1 MRSIVK
7 YFIRYGIS
15 GNVILALVLI
25 FGFFGL
31 NSLRRTFFPEVPSR
45 MISVQAVYP
54 GSSPEE
60 IEESVVL
67 KIEDNLKGT
76 SGIDRVTSISN
87 ENQATVTVEI
97 KQNADIDLVLQD
109 VKNAVDR
116 ITSFPT
122 GLESLDVYKKE
133 ALSRAMSFAIHGEVD
148 LHTLKASARE
158 VERDLL
164 AIEGISKVALSG
176 FPDEEVVISI
186 KEDQLASFG
195 ITLQQV
201 TTAVASNQ
209 NEITGGTVIGVNEE
223 LKIRSTPKAY
233 YASDL
238 QDLIVK
244 ANADGSMVR
253 LKDVAS
259 VEDRWAE
266 VPNMSFYNG
275 RPSVTIDVSNTNDED
290 LLFIA
295 DALKEYIAIY
305 NSENDVMQANI
316 TQDASNTVVQR
327 IDLLV
332 NNGIFG
338 FILVF
343 AFLALFLHYRLAF
356 WVALAIPI
364 CFAGAFVLSP
374 FFGIT
379 INVISLFGMI
389 TVIGILVDDGVVI
402 SENIYR
408 RYEMGE
414 DRITAAVN
422 GTMEVL
428 PAVFSAIATT
438 IVAFSTF
445 FFIEGTLG
453 DFFGQMAFI
462 VIATLVFSLIEGVF
476 ILPAHIAHSKALDR
490 DLKPSKLTI
499 YSTKVLDWLKFKL
512 YEPVLEFFLEKRF
525 FAIAI
530 PVAMLLATFGAI
542 QGGIITTT
550 FFPFIEGEEI
560 TVNLKMPAGTP
571 EELTLAR
578 LDQVE
583 AAVWKLNAEI
593 IPTREDSLSVVLSV
607 DKRLG
612 PGSTNSGS
620 LRIKLLDNEARQMPV
635 LTISGMIRDN
645 AGDLLGV
652 EEFSCVAGTP
662 FGKPV
667 AVAVK
672 GVEQE
677 EEVRIVVEKLKD
689 KLRTLSD
696 LKDVNDDDQDGLREI
711 RVKLKEKAYLLGL
724 TEQQVMIQ
732 IRQGYFGGEIQR
744 LQRGLDEVKVWVRY
758 QEDER
763 ASQSRLG
770 DMKIRTNQGQ
780 SYLLKDLA
788 TFEMDRGAVS
798 IKHSDGERQILVT
811 ADIAN
816 SEVSVSDVL
825 ASIQDEYLPEI
836 LVDHPSIKFTL
847 EGQQREQGKTAKSMK
862 TVGPVVLLLMLSII
876 VLTFRSFSQTLA
888 VLVLI
893 PFSFIGVAWGH
904 WIHGLQLSLFSY
916 LGIIALIGII
926 VNDALVF
933 VGAYNNNIKAGMPVK
948 KAIREASLSRFR
960 PILLTS
966 LTTMAGLGPLITETS
981 MQAQFLI
988 PMAAT
993 IAYGLGVATVSILIL
1008 LPVILL
1014 MINRTKRSFDWFW
1027 NGKSPLPKEVEPAY
1041 KEMKY
1046 ED

>member
-1 MRSIVK
+1 MQSIVK
-7 YFIRYGIS
+7 YFIKYGIS

-31 NSLRRTFFPEVPSR
+31 TSLRRTFFPEIPSR
-45 MISVQAVYP
+45 IISIQAVYP
-54 GSSPEE
+54 GASPQE

-76 SGIDRVTSISN
+76 AGIERITSVSN
-87 ENQATVTVEI
+87 ENLATVTVEI
-97 KQNADIDLVLQD
+97 KQNAEIDLVLQD

-122 GLESLDVYKKE
+122 GLESLDVYKRE
-133 ALSRAMSFAIHGEVD
+133 ALSRAMSFAIHGDVD
-148 LHTLKASARE
+148 LHTLKAAARA

-176 FPDEEVVISI
+176 FPDEEIVISI
-186 KEDQLASFG
+186 KEDQLASYGLSF
-195 ITLQQV
+195 QQV
-201 TTAVASNQ
+201 VTAIAGNNV
-209 NEITGGTVIGVNEE
+209 EITGGTVIGENEE
-223 LKIRSTPKAY
+223 LKIRSSPKAY
-233 YASDL
+233 YAKDMAH
-238 QDLIVK
+238 IVIK
-244 ANADGSMVR
+244 ANPNGSVVH
-253 LKDVAS
+253 LEDVAN

-266 VPNMSFYNG
+266 VPNMNFYNG
-275 RPSVTIDVSNTNDED
+275 RRSVTIDVSNTNDED

-295 DALKEYIAIY
+295 DELKKYIAAF
-305 NSENDVMQANI
+305 NAENTIIQANI
-316 TQDASNTVVQR
+316 TQDASTTVVQR

-332 NNGIFG
+332 NNGILG
-338 FILVF
+338 FFLVF
-343 AFLALFLHYRLAF
+343 AFLALFLHFRLAF
-356 WVALAIPI
+356 WVALAIPL
-364 CFAGAFVLSP
+364 CFAGAFILSP

-408 RYEMGE
+408 RYELGE
-414 DRITAAVN
+414 DRISAAVN

-453 DFFGQMAFI
+453 DFFSQMAFI
-462 VIATLVFSLIEGVF
+462 VIATLIFSLIEGVF

-490 DLKPSKLTI
+490 EAKPSKLTI
-499 YSTKVLDWLKFKL
+499 YSSKVLDWMKNKL
-512 YEPVLEFFLEKRF
+512 YAPVLDFFLEKRL
-525 FAIAI
+525 FALAI
-530 PVAMLLATFGAI
+530 PIALLAITFGAI
-542 QGGIITTT
+542 EGGIIRTT

-560 TVNLKMPAGTP
+560 VVTLKMPSGTP
-571 EELTLAR
+571 EEITLDR
-578 LDQVE
+578 LNQVE
-583 AAVWKLNAEI
+583 KAVWQTSSNIK
-593 IPTREDSLSVVLSV
+593 PTRTDSLEVVLSV

-612 PGSTNSGS
+612 PGKTSEGV
-620 LRIKLLDNEARQMPV
+620 LKIKLLDNEARQMPV
-635 LTISGMIRDN
+635 LEISNLIRQN
-645 AGDLLGV
+645 TGDLLGV
-652 EEFSCVAGTP
+652 EEFSFGTGTP

-667 AVAVK
+667 SIALK
-672 GVEQE
+672 GVDQD
-677 EEVRIVVEKLKD
+677 EVRAVVDKLKA
-689 KLRTLSD
+689 KLSSLSD
-696 LKDVNDDDQDGLREI
+696 LKDVNDDDLEGLREI
-711 RVKLKEKAYLLGL
+711 RVQLKEKAYVLGL
-724 TEQQVMIQ
+724 TEIQVMTQ

-758 QEDER
+758 EEGER
-763 ASQSRLG
+763 ASQSSLG
-770 DMKIRTNQGQ
+770 EMKIRTLTGQ
-780 SYLLKDLA
+780 SYLLKDIA
-788 TFEMDRGAVS
+788 TFETDRGVVS
-798 IKHSDGERQILVT
+798 INHSDGERQILVT

-816 SEVSVSDVL
+816 SGVSVTDIL
-825 ASIQDEYLPEI
+825 GNIGDEILPKI
-836 LVDHPSIKFTL
+836 LVDHPSIKFSF
-847 EGQQREQGKTAKSMK
+847 EGQQREQLKTMRSMK
-862 TVGPVVLLLMLSII
+862 VVGPVVLLLMLAII
-876 VLTFRSFSQTLA
+876 ILTFRSFSQTFA
-888 VLVLI
+888 VLCLI

-916 LGIIALIGII
+916 LGMIALIGII

-933 VGAYNNNIKAGMPVK
+933 VSAYNINIKSGMSVNE
-948 KAIREASLSRFR
+948 AIREAAHSRFR

-966 LTTMAGLGPLITETS
+966 LTTMAGLGPLIAETS

-993 IAYGLGVATVSILIL
+993 IAYGLGVATMAVLIL

-1014 MINRTKRSFDWFW
+1014 MINRSKRQFDWFW
-1027 NGKSPLPKEVEPAY
+1027 NGKHPLPKEVEPAY

>member
-201 TTAVASNQ
+201 TTAVASN
-209 NEITGGTVIGVNEE
+209 NVEITGGTVIGVNEE

-512 YEPVLEFFLEKRF
+512 YEPLLEFFLEKRF

-530 PVAMLLATFGAI
+530 AVAMLLATFGAI

-583 AAVWKLNAEI
+583 AAVWKTNAEI

-672 GVEQE
+672 GVEQ

-993 IAYGLGVATVSILIL
+993 IAYGLGVATVSVLIL

>member
-1 MRSIVK
+1 MQSIVK
-7 YFIRYGIS
+7 YFIKYGIS

-31 NSLRRTFFPEVPSR
+31 TSLRRTFFPEIPSR
-45 MISVQAVYP
+45 IISIQAVYL
-54 GSSPEE
+54 GASPQE

-76 SGIDRVTSISN
+76 TGIERITSVSN
-87 ENQATVTVEI
+87 ENLATVTVEI
-97 KQNADIDLVLQD
+97 KQNAEIDLVLQD

-122 GLESLDVYKKE
+122 GLESLDVYKRE
-133 ALSRAMSFAIHGEVD
+133 ALSRAMSFAIHGDVD
-148 LHTLKASARE
+148 LHTLKAAARA

-176 FPDEEVVISI
+176 FPDEEIVISI
-186 KEDQLASFG
+186 KEDQLASYGLSF
-195 ITLQQV
+195 QQV
-201 TTAVASNQ
+201 VTAIAGNNV
-209 NEITGGTVIGVNEE
+209 EITGGTVIGENEE
-223 LKIRSTPKAY
+223 LKIRSSPKAY
-233 YASDL
+233 YAKDMAH
-238 QDLIVK
+238 IVIK
-244 ANADGSMVR
+244 ANPNGSVVH
-253 LKDVAS
+253 LEDVAN

-266 VPNMSFYNG
+266 VPNMNFYNG
-275 RPSVTIDVSNTNDED
+275 RRSVTIDVSNTNDED

-295 DALKEYIAIY
+295 DELKKYIAAF
-305 NSENDVMQANI
+305 NAENTIIQANI
-316 TQDASNTVVQR
+316 TQDASTTVVQR

-332 NNGIFG
+332 NNGILG
-338 FILVF
+338 FFLVF
-343 AFLALFLHYRLAF
+343 AFLALFLHFRLAF
-356 WVALAIPI
+356 WVALAIPL
-364 CFAGAFVLSP
+364 CFAGAFILSP

-408 RYEMGE
+408 RYELGE
-414 DRITAAVN
+414 DRISAAVN

-453 DFFGQMAFI
+453 DFFSQMAFI
-462 VIATLVFSLIEGVF
+462 VIATLIFSLIEGVF

-490 DLKPSKLTI
+490 EAKPSKLTI
-499 YSTKVLDWLKFKL
+499 YSSKVLDWMKNKL
-512 YEPVLEFFLEKRF
+512 YAPVLDFFLEKRL
-525 FAIAI
+525 FALAI
-530 PVAMLLATFGAI
+530 PIALLAITFGAI
-542 QGGIITTT
+542 EGGIIRTT

-560 TVNLKMPAGTP
+560 VVTLKMPSGTP
-571 EELTLAR
+571 EEITLDR
-578 LDQVE
+578 LNQVE
-583 AAVWKLNAEI
+583 KAVWQTSSNIK
-593 IPTREDSLSVVLSV
+593 PTRTDSLEVVLSV

-612 PGSTNSGS
+612 PGKTSEGV
-620 LRIKLLDNEARQMPV
+620 LKIKLLDNEARQMPV
-635 LTISGMIRDN
+635 LEISNLIRQN
-645 AGDLLGV
+645 TGDLLGV
-652 EEFSCVAGTP
+652 EEFSFGTGTP

-667 AVAVK
+667 SIALK
-672 GVEQE
+672 GVDQD
-677 EEVRIVVEKLKD
+677 EVRAVVDKLKA
-689 KLRTLSD
+689 KLSGLSD
-696 LKDVNDDDQDGLREI
+696 LKDVNDDDLEGLREI
-711 RVKLKEKAYLLGL
+711 RVQLKEKAYVLGL
-724 TEQQVMIQ
+724 TEIQVMTQ

-758 QEDER
+758 EEGER
-763 ASQSRLG
+763 ASQSSLG
-770 DMKIRTNQGQ
+770 EMKIRTLTGQ
-780 SYLLKDLA
+780 SYLLKDIA
-788 TFEMDRGAVS
+788 TFETDRGVVS
-798 IKHSDGERQILVT
+798 INHSDGERQILVT

-816 SEVSVSDVL
+816 SGVSVTDIL
-825 ASIQDEYLPEI
+825 GNIGDEILPKI
-836 LVDHPSIKFTL
+836 LVDHPSIKFSF
-847 EGQQREQGKTAKSMK
+847 EGQQREQLKTMRSMK
-862 TVGPVVLLLMLSII
+862 VVGPVVLLLMLAII
-876 VLTFRSFSQTLA
+876 ILTFRSFSQTFA
-888 VLVLI
+888 VLCLI

-916 LGIIALIGII
+916 LGMIALIGII

-933 VGAYNNNIKAGMPVK
+933 VSAYNINIKSGMSVNE
-948 KAIREASLSRFR
+948 AIREAAHSRFR

-966 LTTMAGLGPLITETS
+966 LTTMAGLGPLIAETS

-993 IAYGLGVATVSILIL
+993 IAYGLGVATMAVLIL

-1014 MINRTKRSFDWFW
+1014 MINRSKRQFDWFW
-1027 NGKSPLPKEVEPAY
+1027 NGKHPLPKEVEPAY

>member
-1 MRSIVK
+1 MQSIVK
-7 YFIRYGIS
+7 YFIKYGIS

-31 NSLRRTFFPEVPSR
+31 TSLRRTFFPEIPSR
-45 MISVQAVYP
+45 IISIQAVYL
-54 GSSPEE
+54 GASPQE

-76 SGIDRVTSISN
+76 TGIERITSVSN
-87 ENQATVTVEI
+87 ENLATVTVEI
-97 KQNADIDLVLQD
+97 KQNAEIDLVLQD

-122 GLESLDVYKKE
+122 GLESLDVYKRE
-133 ALSRAMSFAIHGEVD
+133 ALSRAMSFAIHGDVD
-148 LHTLKASARE
+148 LHTLKAAARA

-176 FPDEEVVISI
+176 FPDEEIVISI
-186 KEDQLASFG
+186 KEDQLASYGLSF
-195 ITLQQV
+195 QQV
-201 TTAVASNQ
+201 VTAIAGNNV
-209 NEITGGTVIGVNEE
+209 EITGGTVIGENEE
-223 LKIRSTPKAY
+223 LKIRSSPKAY
-233 YASDL
+233 YAKDMAH
-238 QDLIVK
+238 IVIK
-244 ANADGSMVR
+244 ANPNGSVVH
-253 LKDVAS
+253 LEDVAN

-266 VPNMSFYNG
+266 VPNMNFYNG
-275 RPSVTIDVSNTNDED
+275 RRSVTIDVSNTNDED

-295 DALKEYIAIY
+295 DELKKYIAAF
-305 NSENDVMQANI
+305 NAENTIIQANI
-316 TQDASNTVVQR
+316 TQDASTTVVQR

-332 NNGIFG
+332 NNGILG
-338 FILVF
+338 FFLVF
-343 AFLALFLHYRLAF
+343 AFLALFLHFRLAF
-356 WVALAIPI
+356 WVALAIPL
-364 CFAGAFVLSP
+364 CFAGAFILSP

-408 RYEMGE
+408 RYELGE
-414 DRITAAVN
+414 DRISAAVN

-453 DFFGQMAFI
+453 DFFSQMAFI
-462 VIATLVFSLIEGVF
+462 VIATLIFSLIEGVF

-490 DLKPSKLTI
+490 EAKPSKLTI
-499 YSTKVLDWLKFKL
+499 YSSKVLDWMKNKL
-512 YEPVLEFFLEKRF
+512 YAPVLDFFLEKRL
-525 FAIAI
+525 FALAI
-530 PVAMLLATFGAI
+530 PIALLAITFGAI
-542 QGGIITTT
+542 EGGIIRTT

-560 TVNLKMPAGTP
+560 VVTLKMPSGTP
-571 EELTLAR
+571 EEITLDR
-578 LDQVE
+578 LNQVE
-583 AAVWKLNAEI
+583 KAVWQTSSNIK
-593 IPTREDSLSVVLSV
+593 PTRTDSLEVVLSV

-612 PGSTNSGS
+612 PGKTSEGV
-620 LRIKLLDNEARQMPV
+620 LKIKLLDNEARQMPV
-635 LTISGMIRDN
+635 LEISNLIRQN
-645 AGDLLGV
+645 TGDLLGV
-652 EEFSCVAGTP
+652 EEFSFGTGTP

-667 AVAVK
+667 SIALK
-672 GVEQE
+672 GVDQD
-677 EEVRIVVEKLKD
+677 EVRAVVDKLKA
-689 KLRTLSD
+689 KLSSLSD
-696 LKDVNDDDQDGLREI
+696 LKDVNDDDLEGLREI
-711 RVKLKEKAYLLGL
+711 RVQLKEKAYVLGL
-724 TEQQVMIQ
+724 TEIQVMTQ

-758 QEDER
+758 EEGER
-763 ASQSRLG
+763 ASQSSLG
-770 DMKIRTNQGQ
+770 EMKIRTLTGQ
-780 SYLLKDLA
+780 SYLLKDIA
-788 TFEMDRGAVS
+788 TFETDRGVVS
-798 IKHSDGERQILVT
+798 INHSDGERQILVT

-816 SEVSVSDVL
+816 SGVSVTDIL
-825 ASIQDEYLPEI
+825 GNIGDEILPKI
-836 LVDHPSIKFTL
+836 LVDHPSIKFSF
-847 EGQQREQGKTAKSMK
+847 EGQQREQLKTMRSMK
-862 TVGPVVLLLMLSII
+862 VVGPVVLLLMLAII
-876 VLTFRSFSQTLA
+876 ILTFRSFSQTFA
-888 VLVLI
+888 VLCLI

-916 LGIIALIGII
+916 LGMIALIGII

-933 VGAYNNNIKAGMPVK
+933 VSAYNINIKSGMSVNE
-948 KAIREASLSRFR
+948 AIREAAHSRFR

-966 LTTMAGLGPLITETS
+966 LTTMAGLGPLIAETS

-993 IAYGLGVATVSILIL
+993 IAYGLGVATMAVLIL

-1014 MINRTKRSFDWFW
+1014 MINRSKRQFDWFW
-1027 NGKSPLPKEVEPAY
+1027 NGKHPLPKEVEPAY

>member
-1 MRSIVK
+1 MQSIVR
-7 YFIRYGIS
+7 YFIKYGIS
-15 GNVILALVLI
+15 GNVLLFLVLI
-25 FGFFGL
+25 FGYFGL
-31 NSLRRTFFPEVPSR
+31 DSMRRTFFPEVPSR
-45 MISVQAVYP
+45 IINIQAVYP
-54 GSSPEE
+54 GASPEE

-76 SGIDRVTSISN
+76 SGIERVTSISN
-87 ENQATVTVEI
+87 ENQATITVEI
-97 KQNADIDLVLQD
+97 KQKADIDLVLQD

-122 GLESLDVYKKE
+122 GLESLDTYKRE
-133 ALSRAMSFAIHGEVD
+133 ALSRAMSFAIHGDVD
-148 LHTLKASARE
+148 LKTLKASARA

-176 FPDEEVVISI
+176 FPEEELVISI
-186 KEDQLASFG
+186 KEQQLAAYGLTF
-195 ITLQQV
+195 QQV
-201 TTAVASNQ
+201 SSAIAGNNVD
-209 NEITGGTVIGVNEE
+209 ITGGTVIGDNEE

-233 YASDL
+233 YADELKSL
-238 QDLIVK
+238 VVK
-244 ANADGSMVR
+244 ANADGSVVR
-253 LKDVAS
+253 LKDVAN

-266 VPNMSFYNG
+266 VPNMNFYNG

-295 DALKEYIAIY
+295 DELKEYIEVF
-305 NSENDVMQANI
+305 NSENEAIQANI
-316 TQDASNTVVQR
+316 TKDASTTVVQR

-332 NNGIFG
+332 DNGIIG

-343 AFLALFLHYRLAF
+343 VFLALFLHYRLAF

-364 CFAGAFVLSP
+364 CFAGAFILSP

-408 RYEMGE
+408 RYELGE

-445 FFIEGTLG
+445 FFIDGTLG
-453 DFFGQMAFI
+453 DFFSEMSFI
-462 VIATLVFSLIEGVF
+462 VIATLIFSLIEGVF

-490 DLKPSKLTI
+490 KVKPNKLTQ
-499 YSTKVLDWLKFKL
+499 YSTRVLDWLKNKM
-512 YEPVLEFFLEKRF
+512 YAPVLEFFLDKRF
-525 FAIAI
+525 LAIAI
-530 PVAMLLATFGAI
+530 PFTMLLLTFGAI
-542 QGGIITTT
+542 SGGIITTT

-560 TVNLKMPAGTP
+560 VVTLKMPSGTP
-571 EELTLAR
+571 EELTLER
-578 LDQVE
+578 LNQVE
-583 AAVWKLNAEI
+583 AAIWETNNAI
-593 IPTREDSLSVVLSV
+593 LPTREDGENVVLSV

-612 PGSTNSGS
+612 PGTTSEGKLN
-620 LRIKLLDNEARQMPV
+620 IKLLDNEARQMPV
-635 LTISGMIRDN
+635 LEISNMIREN
-645 AGDLLGV
+645 SGDLLGV
-652 EEFSCVAGTP
+652 EEFSFGTGTP

-667 AVAVK
+667 SVALK
-672 GVEQE
+672 GTDQ
-677 EEVRIVVEKLKD
+677 EEVRIVVEKLKK
-689 KLRTLSD
+689 KLRALSD
-696 LKDVNDDDQDGLREI
+696 LKDVNDDDLEGLREI
-711 RVKLKEKAYLLGL
+711 QIKLKDKAYLLGL
-724 TEQQVMIQ
+724 TEQQVMLQ

-758 QEDER
+758 AEEER
-763 ASQSRLG
+763 ASQSSLG
-770 DMKIRTNQGQ
+770 EMKIRTNDGKSFQ
-780 SYLLKDLA
+780 LKDLA
-788 TFEMDRGAVS
+788 EFEMGRGVVG
-798 IKHSDGERQILVT
+798 IKHSDGERQILVS

-816 SEVSVSDVL
+816 SGVSVNNIL
-825 ASIQDEYLPEI
+825 ASISDDILPKI
-836 LVDHPSIKFTL
+836 LEDHPTIKFSF
-847 EGQQREQGKTAKSMK
+847 EGQQREQAKTAKSMK
-862 TVGPVVLLLMLSII
+862 TVGPVVLLLMLAII
-876 VLTFRSFSQTLA
+876 VLTFRSFSQTFA
-888 VLVLI
+888 VLALI

-904 WIHGLQLSLFSY
+904 WIHGLQISLFSY

-933 VGAYNNNIKAGMPVK
+933 VGAYNINLKAGMDVK
-948 KAIREASLSRFR
+948 DAIRDASLSRFR

-966 LTTMAGLGPLITETS
+966 LTTMAGLGPLIIETS

-988 PMAAT
+988 PMAAA
-993 IAYGLGVATVSILIL
+993 IAYGLGVATVSVLVL
-1008 LPVILL
+1008 LPVLL
-1014 MINRTKRSFDWFW
+1014 MMINVVKRKYDWFW
-1027 NGKSPLPKEVEPAY
+1027 NGKNPLPKEVEPAY
-1041 KEMKY
+1041 KELKY

>member
-45 MISVQAVYP
+45 IISIQAVYP

-201 TTAVASNQ
+201 TTAVASN
-209 NEITGGTVIGVNEE
+209 NVEITGGTVIGVNEE

-295 DALKEYIAIY
+295 DALKDYIAIY

-462 VIATLVFSLIEGVF
+462 VIATLIFSLIEGVF

-490 DLKPSKLTI
+490 DVKPSKLTI

-583 AAVWKLNAEI
+583 AAVWKTNAEI

-652 EEFSCVAGTP
+652 EEFSYVAGTP

-677 EEVRIVVEKLKD
+677 EVRIVVEKLKD
-689 KLRTLSD
+689 KLRALSD

-763 ASQSRLG
+763 ASQSSLG

-933 VGAYNNNIKAGMPVK
+933 VGAYNNNIKVGMLVK
-948 KAIREASLSRFR
+948 QAIREASLSRFR

-966 LTTMAGLGPLITETS
+966 LTTMAGLGPLIAETS

-993 IAYGLGVATVSILIL
+993 IAYGLGVATVSVLIL

>member
-45 MISVQAVYP
+45 IISIQAVYP

-201 TTAVASNQ
+201 TTAVASN
-209 NEITGGTVIGVNEE
+209 NVEITGGTVIGVNEE

-295 DALKEYIAIY
+295 DALKDYIAIY

-462 VIATLVFSLIEGVF
+462 VIATLIFSLIEGVF

-490 DLKPSKLTI
+490 DVKPSKLTI

-583 AAVWKLNAEI
+583 AAVWKTNTEI

-652 EEFSCVAGTP
+652 EEFSYVAGTP

-677 EEVRIVVEKLKD
+677 EVRIVVEKLKD
-689 KLRTLSD
+689 KLRALSD

-763 ASQSRLG
+763 ASQSSLG

-933 VGAYNNNIKAGMPVK
+933 VGAYNNNIKVGMLVK
-948 KAIREASLSRFR
+948 QAIREASLSRFR

-966 LTTMAGLGPLITETS
+966 LTTMAGLGPLIAETS

-993 IAYGLGVATVSILIL
+993 IAYGLGVATVSVLIL

>member
-1 MRSIVK
+1 MQSIVK
-7 YFIRYGIS
+7 YFIKYGIS

-31 NSLRRTFFPEVPSR
+31 TSLRRTFFPEIPSR
-45 MISVQAVYP
+45 IISIQAVYP
-54 GSSPEE
+54 GASPQE

-76 SGIDRVTSISN
+76 TGIERITSVSN
-87 ENQATVTVEI
+87 ENLATVTVEI
-97 KQNADIDLVLQD
+97 KQNAEIDLVLQD

-122 GLESLDVYKKE
+122 GLESLDVYKRE
-133 ALSRAMSFAIHGEVD
+133 ALSRAMSFAIHGDVD
-148 LHTLKASARE
+148 LHTLKAAARA

-176 FPDEEVVISI
+176 FPDEEIVISI
-186 KEDQLASFG
+186 KEDQLASYGLSF
-195 ITLQQV
+195 QQV
-201 TTAVASNQ
+201 VTAIAGNNV
-209 NEITGGTVIGVNEE
+209 EITGGTVIGENEE
-223 LKIRSTPKAY
+223 LKIRSSPKAY
-233 YASDL
+233 YAKDMAH
-238 QDLIVK
+238 IVIK
-244 ANADGSMVR
+244 ANPNGSVVH
-253 LKDVAS
+253 LEDVAN

-266 VPNMSFYNG
+266 VPNMNFYNG
-275 RPSVTIDVSNTNDED
+275 RRSVTIDVSNTNDED

-295 DALKEYIAIY
+295 DELKKYIAAF
-305 NSENDVMQANI
+305 NAENTIIQANI
-316 TQDASNTVVQR
+316 TQDASTTVVQR

-332 NNGIFG
+332 NNGILG
-338 FILVF
+338 FFLVF
-343 AFLALFLHYRLAF
+343 AFLALFLHFRLAF
-356 WVALAIPI
+356 WVALAIPL
-364 CFAGAFVLSP
+364 CFAGAFILSP

-408 RYEMGE
+408 RYELGE
-414 DRITAAVN
+414 DRISAAVN

-453 DFFGQMAFI
+453 DFFSQMAFI
-462 VIATLVFSLIEGVF
+462 VIATLIFSLIEGVF

-490 DLKPSKLTI
+490 EAKPSKLTI
-499 YSTKVLDWLKFKL
+499 YSSKVLDWMKNKL
-512 YEPVLEFFLEKRF
+512 YAPVLDFFLEKRL
-525 FAIAI
+525 FALAI
-530 PVAMLLATFGAI
+530 PIALLAITFGAI
-542 QGGIITTT
+542 EGGIIRTT

-560 TVNLKMPAGTP
+560 VVTLKMPSGTP
-571 EELTLAR
+571 EEITLDR
-578 LDQVE
+578 LNQVE
-583 AAVWKLNAEI
+583 KAVWQTSSNIK
-593 IPTREDSLSVVLSV
+593 PTRTDSLEVVLSV

-612 PGSTNSGS
+612 PGKTSEGV
-620 LRIKLLDNEARQMPV
+620 LKIKLLDNEARQMPV
-635 LTISGMIRDN
+635 LEISNLIRQN
-645 AGDLLGV
+645 TGDLLGV
-652 EEFSCVAGTP
+652 EEFSFGTGTP

-667 AVAVK
+667 SIALK
-672 GVEQE
+672 GVDQD
-677 EEVRIVVEKLKD
+677 EVRAVVDKLKA
-689 KLRTLSD
+689 KLSSLSD
-696 LKDVNDDDQDGLREI
+696 LKDVNDDDLEGLREI
-711 RVKLKEKAYLLGL
+711 RVQLKEKAYVLGL
-724 TEQQVMIQ
+724 TEIQVMTQ

-758 QEDER
+758 EEGER
-763 ASQSRLG
+763 ASQSSLG
-770 DMKIRTNQGQ
+770 EMKIRTLTGQ
-780 SYLLKDLA
+780 SYLLKDIA
-788 TFEMDRGAVS
+788 TFETDRGVVS
-798 IKHSDGERQILVT
+798 INHSDGERQILVT

-816 SEVSVSDVL
+816 SGVSVTDIL
-825 ASIQDEYLPEI
+825 GNIGDEILPKI
-836 LVDHPSIKFTL
+836 LVDHPSIKFSF
-847 EGQQREQGKTAKSMK
+847 EGQQREQLKTMRSMK
-862 TVGPVVLLLMLSII
+862 VVGPVVLLLMLAII
-876 VLTFRSFSQTLA
+876 ILTFRSFSQTFA
-888 VLVLI
+888 VLCLI

-916 LGIIALIGII
+916 LGMIALIGII

-933 VGAYNNNIKAGMPVK
+933 VSAYNINIKSGMSVNE
-948 KAIREASLSRFR
+948 AIREAAHSRFR

-966 LTTMAGLGPLITETS
+966 LTTMAGLGPLIAETS

-993 IAYGLGVATVSILIL
+993 IAYGLGVATMAVLIL

-1014 MINRTKRSFDWFW
+1014 MINRSKRQFDWFW
-1027 NGKSPLPKEVEPAY
+1027 NGKHPLPKEVEPAY

>member
-45 MISVQAVYP
+45 IISIQAVYP

-109 VKNAVDR
+109 VKNEVDR

-164 AIEGISKVALSG
+164 AIEGISKVALIG
-176 FPDEEVVISI
+176 FPDEEIVISI

-201 TTAVASNQ
+201 TTAVASN
-209 NEITGGTVIGVNEE
+209 NVEITGGTVIGVNEE

-238 QDLIVK
+238 QDLVVK

-295 DALKEYIAIY
+295 DALKEYIAVY

-316 TQDASNTVVQR
+316 TQDASNTVVQS

-462 VIATLVFSLIEGVF
+462 VIATLLFSLIEGVF

-490 DLKPSKLTI
+490 DIKPSKLTQ
-499 YSTKVLDWLKFKL
+499 YSTQVLDWLKFKL

-583 AAVWKLNAEI
+583 AAVWITNAEI

-612 PGSTNSGS
+612 PGSMNSGS

-652 EEFSCVAGTP
+652 EEFSYGAGTP

-672 GVEQE
+672 GVEQ

-763 ASQSRLG
+763 ASQSSLG
-770 DMKIRTNQGQ
+770 EMKIRTNQGQ

-788 TFEMDRGAVS
+788 TFEMDRGVVS

-948 KAIREASLSRFR
+948 QAIRDASLSRFR

-966 LTTMAGLGPLITETS
+966 LTTMAGLGPLIAETS

-993 IAYGLGVATVSILIL
+993 IAYGLGVATVSVLIL

>member
-45 MISVQAVYP
+45 IISIQAVYP

-201 TTAVASNQ
+201 TTAVASN
-209 NEITGGTVIGVNEE
+209 NVEITGGTVIGVNEE

-295 DALKEYIAIY
+295 DALKDYIAIY

-490 DLKPSKLTI
+490 DVKPSKLTI

-583 AAVWKLNAEI
+583 AAVWKTNTEI

-652 EEFSCVAGTP
+652 EEFSYVAGTP

-677 EEVRIVVEKLKD
+677 EVRIVVEKLKD
-689 KLRTLSD
+689 KLRALSD

-763 ASQSRLG
+763 ASQSSLG

-933 VGAYNNNIKAGMPVK
+933 VGAYNNNIKVGMLVK
-948 KAIREASLSRFR
+948 QAIREASLSRFR

-966 LTTMAGLGPLITETS
+966 LTTMAGLGPLIAETS

-993 IAYGLGVATVSILIL
+993 IAYGLGVATVSVLIL

>member
-45 MISVQAVYP
+45 IISIQAVYP

-201 TTAVASNQ
+201 TTAVASN
-209 NEITGGTVIGVNEE
+209 NVEITGGTVIGVNEE

-295 DALKEYIAIY
+295 DALKDYIAIY

-490 DLKPSKLTI
+490 DVKPSKLTI

-583 AAVWKLNAEI
+583 AAVWKTNTEI

-652 EEFSCVAGTP
+652 EEFSYVAGTP

-677 EEVRIVVEKLKD
+677 EVRIVVEKLKD
-689 KLRTLSD
+689 KLRALSD

-763 ASQSRLG
+763 ASQSSLG

-788 TFEMDRGAVS
+788 TFEMDRGVVS

-933 VGAYNNNIKAGMPVK
+933 VGAYNNNIKVGMLVK
-948 KAIREASLSRFR
+948 QAIREASLSRFR

-966 LTTMAGLGPLITETS
+966 LTTMAGLGPLIAETS

-993 IAYGLGVATVSILIL
+993 IAYGLGVATVSVLIL

>member
-45 MISVQAVYP
+45 IISIQAVYP

-201 TTAVASNQ
+201 TTAVASN
-209 NEITGGTVIGVNEE
+209 NVEITGGTVIGVNEE

-295 DALKEYIAIY
+295 DALKDYIAIY

-316 TQDASNTVVQR
+316 TQDASKTVVQR

-490 DLKPSKLTI
+490 DVKPSKLTI

-583 AAVWKLNAEI
+583 AAVWKTNAEI

-652 EEFSCVAGTP
+652 EEFSYVAGTP

-677 EEVRIVVEKLKD
+677 EVRIVVEKLKD
-689 KLRTLSD
+689 KLRALSD

-763 ASQSRLG
+763 ASQSSLG

-933 VGAYNNNIKAGMPVK
+933 VGAYNNNIKVGMLVK
-948 KAIREASLSRFR
+948 QAIREASLSRFR

-966 LTTMAGLGPLITETS
+966 LTTMAGLGPLIAETS

-993 IAYGLGVATVSILIL
+993 IAYGLGVATVSVLIL

>member
-1 MRSIVK
+1 MQSIVK

-45 MISVQAVYP
+45 IISIQAVYP

-122 GLESLDVYKKE
+122 GLESLDVYKRE

-148 LHTLKASARE
+148 LYTLKAAARE

-164 AIEGISKVALSG
+164 AIDGISKVALSG
-176 FPDEEVVISI
+176 FPDEEIVISI

-201 TTAVASNQ
+201 TTAVASN
-209 NEITGGTVIGVNEE
+209 NVEITGGTVIGENEE
-223 LKIRSTPKAY
+223 LKIRSTNKSY
-233 YASDL
+233 YAKDL
-238 QDLIVK
+238 QDLVVK
-244 ANADGSMVR
+244 ANADGSVVR
-253 LKDVAS
+253 LQDVAL

-266 VPNMSFYNG
+266 VPNMSFFNG

-295 DALKEYIAIY
+295 DELKKYIAVF
-305 NSENDVMQANI
+305 NSENSAMQANI

-364 CFAGAFVLSP
+364 CFAGAFILSP

-462 VIATLVFSLIEGVF
+462 VIATLLFSLIEGVF

-490 DLKPSKLTI
+490 DVKPSKLTQ
-499 YSTKVLDWLKFKL
+499 YSTMVLDWLKFKL

-560 TVNLKMPAGTP
+560 TVNLKMPSGTP

-583 AAVWKLNAEI
+583 AAVWKTSAEI
-593 IPTREDSLSVVLSV
+593 KPTREDSLDVVLSV

-612 PGSTNSGS
+612 PGSTNEGT

-635 LTISGMIRDN
+635 LKISGMIREN

-652 EEFSCVAGTP
+652 EEFSYGTGTP
-662 FGKPV
+662 FGKPA
-667 AVAVK
+667 AVALK
-672 GVEQE
+672 GVDQ
-677 EEVRIVVEKLKD
+677 EEVRTVVEKLKA

-696 LKDVNDDDQDGLREI
+696 LKDVNDDDQEGLREI
-711 RVKLKEKAYLLGL
+711 RVRLKDKAYLLGL
-724 TEQQVMIQ
+724 TEQQVMTQ
-732 IRQGYFGGEIQR
+732 IRQGYFGTEVQR

-758 QEDER
+758 KEDER
-763 ASQSRLG
+763 ASQSSLG
-770 DMKIRTNQGQ
+770 EMKIRTNQGQ
-780 SYLLKDLA
+780 SCLLKDLA
-788 TFEMDRGAVS
+788 TFEIGRGVVS

-816 SEVSVSDVL
+816 SEVSVNNVL
-825 ASIQDEYLPEI
+825 ASIQDEYLPAI

-847 EGQQREQGKTAKSMK
+847 EGQQREQGKTAKSMQ

-888 VLVLI
+888 VLALI

-933 VGAYNNNIKAGMPVK
+933 VGAYNNNIKAGMSVK
-948 KAIREASLSRFR
+948 EAIREASLSRFR

-966 LTTMAGLGPLITETS
+966 LTTMAGLGPLIAETS

-993 IAYGLGVATVSILIL
+993 IAYGLGVATVSVLIL
-1008 LPVILL
+1008 LPVILM

-1027 NGKSPLPKEVEPAY
+1027 NGKRSLPKEVEPAF

>member
-45 MISVQAVYP
+45 IISIQAVYP

-201 TTAVASNQ
+201 TTAVASN
-209 NEITGGTVIGVNEE
+209 NVEITGGTVIGVNEE

-316 TQDASNTVVQR
+316 TQDASKTVVQR

-490 DLKPSKLTI
+490 DVKPSKLTI

-583 AAVWKLNAEI
+583 AAVWKTNTEI

-652 EEFSCVAGTP
+652 EEFSYVAGTP

-677 EEVRIVVEKLKD
+677 EVRIVVEKLKD
-689 KLRTLSD
+689 KLRALSD

-933 VGAYNNNIKAGMPVK
+933 VGAYNNNIKVGMLVK
-948 KAIREASLSRFR
+948 QAIREASLSRFR

-966 LTTMAGLGPLITETS
+966 LTTMAGLGPLIAETS

-993 IAYGLGVATVSILIL
+993 IAYGLGVATVSVLIL